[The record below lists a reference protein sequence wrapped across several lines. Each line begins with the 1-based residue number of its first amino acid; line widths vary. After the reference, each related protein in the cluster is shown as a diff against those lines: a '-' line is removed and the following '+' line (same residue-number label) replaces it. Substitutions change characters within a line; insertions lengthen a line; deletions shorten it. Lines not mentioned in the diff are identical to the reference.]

1 MSNVS
6 DARSTVRGDLSGHP
20 DASEMRARYA
30 RVMGGRD
37 VALVDAPVFLVGLY
51 CAVSPWVLHFTA
63 SQPAL
68 VTHNLVMGIAIAV
81 LALGFTMMPE
91 RMYGLSWAMCAIGA
105 WIIVSTWVVG
115 SSPDAGVVVN
125 NIIVGGLTVLLG
137 MVCAGA
143 AMRSRTTT

>member
-6 DARSTVRGDLSGHP
+6 HARSDLSGHP
-20 DASEMRARYA
+20 DASEMRARYD

-81 LALGFTMMPE
+81 LALGFTVMPE

-115 SSPDAGVVVN
+115 NSPDAGIVIN

-143 AMRSRTTT
+143 ATRTRST

>member
-6 DARSTVRGDLSGHP
+6 HARSDLSGHP
-20 DASEMRARYA
+20 DASEMRARYD
-30 RVMGGRD
+30 RVTGGRD

-68 VTHNLVMGIAIAV
+68 VTHNLVMGIAVAV
-81 LALGFTMMPE
+81 LALGFTVMPE
-91 RMYGLSWAMCAIGA
+91 RMYGLSWAICAMGA

-115 SSPDAGVVVN
+115 SSPDTGVVIN

-143 AMRSRTTT
+143 AARTRRT